1 MRTTIM
7 QLSNRTV
14 DILRNYASI
23 NENIVIEA
31 GNVIKTMSPAKNLV
45 SKAVIEETFPQ
56 GFGIYDLP
64 EFLSVLTLVDNP
76 LITFS
81 ENNCTVS
88 DGSGLSSVKYFY
100 SDPDML
106 SAPKKDITMPE
117 CEVKFLLNN
126 DTLNKIKRASSAL
139 GHDEISITPSG
150 GSIEISVLDTKDK
163 TGNAFSI
170 TVEGDYPEGAT
181 FKYVMSVNNLKLIG
195 EDYEVA
201 ISSKLISNLKSTSSE
216 LEYFIALEKTSTYGE

>member
-1 MRTTIM
+1 M

-23 NENIVIEA
+23 NENIVIES

-45 SKAVIEETFPQ
+45 SKSEIEESFPQ

-76 LITFS
+76 IIKFS
-81 ENNCTVS
+81 DDYCTVS

-100 SDPDML
+100 SDPEML

-117 CEVKFLLNN
+117 CEVKFVLNT
-126 DTLNKIKRASSAL
+126 DTLSKIKRAASAL
-139 GHDEISITPSG
+139 GHGEISIKPSG
-150 GSIEISVLDTKDK
+150 GSIEISVVNNKNQTS
-163 TGNAFSI
+163 NAFSI
-170 TVEGDYPEGAT
+170 VVEGSYPELAT
-181 FKYVMSVNNLKLIG
+181 FEYIMSVSNLKLINEG
-195 EDYEVA
+195 YEVA
-201 ISSKLISNLKSTSSE
+201 ISSKLISNFKSLDSSI
-216 LEYFIALEKTSTYGE
+216 EYFIALEKTSTYGA